1 MEEEAINY
9 LFDYAVSQGYKKSRE
24 DFIKLIQTN
33 DEAFGYAFDYAK
45 KGGYKK
51 DEKDFGILI
60 GRGTTTPV
68 TTTEPA
74 KTETVTEPAKELRSE
89 PMATVKAQAL
99 PEKQVATPT
108 MEVKSVEATPTK
120 EEPMTAEKKEVVKS
134 DIESQLLPV
143 TEKTE
148 VKAIETPSDKMVIKS
163 DQPKVEVK
171 PTEVAK
177 VEVNPTEV
185 AKGVPSYGNIDK
197 NTDIGGGV
205 FTDKTKISSNLDAKE
220 LSPKEILDEEL
231 LTKGWYKI
239 ELNRNVS
246 SRYPDPPNVDAKKT
260 IESENV
266 GVFKPIKIGE
276 ENYYTNYDKDSKKWY
291 LYKEGSSDNEWKELK
306 NGAIKSMLNSK
317 LLNNNGEPIK
327 EQIDYTEKD
336 ANEIELA
343 KKKLAYNKYLQYL
356 VNNFDG
362 LTEKE
367 QQQVRDIMQQSDSDK
382 YYRWISQNVDDP
394 KVIDFW
400 IKALEKTNTD
410 SYYLEEI
417 KKKKNNLIPTEEPK
431 VEVKEVPAP
440 SEKMVIKSEAKVEP
454 KPTEVAKV
462 EVKEMKAEE
471 PKMKVKGKL
480 KPEPIKIETIK
491 VESEKGP
498 TTVEVPNFAVPEP
511 RKKYKPYGEKGPD
524 VYYSEEYDQ
533 YIIKEGDNRTV
544 VNKGSGKYEEL
555 TNKISESVGSTKEG
569 KGKCDT
575 PPFVGCS
582 KEQTALTNFKYYKG
596 DNYAMGSG
604 RTDEGG
610 LIETLDYRKNRLEKY
625 GESVWSLYGEGDDPD
640 RKTEG
645 DIYYANQEPPK
656 SDRFITYKP
665 FGNDKTLI
673 YDKESGIILKQLNQ
687 KAPMVDLSVTGQVVD
702 EKGNV
707 VKKGSDPREY
717 WQKYAKENPNEG
729 LTVWQGYE
737 LDHPEYKELKSI
749 IEGINYKKEKGA
761 KNTYVAPPTETQF
774 VPDWLKQ

>member
-1 MEEEAINY
+1 MDEELLEY
-9 LFDYAVSQGYKKSRE
+9 LYSSAVREGYKKSKDDFRNLINKDDEVVAHIHSSAIRE
-24 DFIKLIQTN
+24 
-33 DEAFGYAFDYAK
+33 
-45 KGGYKK
+45 GYKGDLTK
-51 DEKDFGILI
+51 FTNLV
-60 GRGTTTPV
+60 RGGATAQKPAPVATPEPAKIEQTTIEPAK
-68 TTTEPA
+68 TEPA
-74 KTETVTEPAKELRSE
+74 KTEPTTPIATAPTTPPVATAPVATAPVAETKPTVTPEPTKELRSE
-89 PMATVKAQAL
+89 PMTTVKSQAL
-99 PEKQVATPT
+99 PEKQVATPTVDMAKMPT

-120 EEPMTAEKKEVVKS
+120 EEPMTAEKKEAVKS

-163 DQPKVEVK
+163 EQPKVEVK
-171 PTEVAK
+171 PVEEV
-177 VEVNPTEV
+177 
-185 AKGVPSYGNIDK
+185 KGVPSYGNIDK

-205 FTDKTKISSNLDAKE
+205 FTDKTKIPSNLDAKE
-220 LSPKEILDEEL
+220 LSPKEILDGDL

-440 SEKMVIKSEAKVEP
+440 SDKMVIKSDAKVEP
-454 KPTEVAKV
+454 AKV
-462 EVKEMKAEE
+462 
-471 PKMKVKGKL
+471 
-480 KPEPIKIETIK
+480 
-491 VESEKGP
+491 
-498 TTVEVPNFAVPEP
+498 
-511 RKKYKPYGEKGPD
+511 
-524 VYYSEEYDQ
+524 
-533 YIIKEGDNRTV
+533 
-544 VNKGSGKYEEL
+544 
-555 TNKISESVGSTKEG
+555 
-569 KGKCDT
+569 
-575 PPFVGCS
+575 
-582 KEQTALTNFKYYKG
+582 
-596 DNYAMGSG
+596 
-604 RTDEGG
+604 
-610 LIETLDYRKNRLEKY
+610 
-625 GESVWSLYGEGDDPD
+625 
-640 RKTEG
+640 
-645 DIYYANQEPPK
+645 
-656 SDRFITYKP
+656 
-665 FGNDKTLI
+665 
-673 YDKESGIILKQLNQ
+673 
-687 KAPMVDLSVTGQVVD
+687 
-702 EKGNV
+702 
-707 VKKGSDPREY
+707 
-717 WQKYAKENPNEG
+717 
-729 LTVWQGYE
+729 
-737 LDHPEYKELKSI
+737 
-749 IEGINYKKEKGA
+749 
-761 KNTYVAPPTETQF
+761 
-774 VPDWLKQ
+774 